1 MAERALEPLPLRRL
15 SEDFASEE
23 GGTFPYRNFGP
34 VPQQATPEPELQQVQ
49 ASRLE
54 QLEKMLAEKH
64 AFDESKEREA
74 YDKAYM
80 AGEKAGLALG
90 QKRAEQILEKMQLLQ
105 EQTSQQL
112 DEIKAGMCEAVLDIS
127 VALAEWIVG
136 EMTAD
141 ERGRLLAMAERAA
154 RSLPDVGDMVMLV
167 HPADFAQFEKLL
179 ADSDFHPAL
188 RTDGSIRPGS
198 VRIANEE
205 QDILIDPT
213 ASIAEAATRLRSELL
228 SGGGDAGTA

>member
-1 MAERALEPLPLRRL
+1 MSERALEPLPLKL
-15 SEDFASEE
+15 LGEDYTP
-23 GGTFPYRNFGP
+23 GGKRSFPFHNFGP
-34 VPQQATPEPELQQVQ
+34 VPQQVIPEPEPQQVQ
-49 ASRLE
+49 ANRLE
-54 QLEKMLAEKH
+54 QLERMLAEKH

-105 EQTSQQL
+105 DQAVQQI
-112 DEIKAGMCEAVLDIS
+112 DEIRAGMCEAVLDIS
-127 VALAEWIVG
+127 AALAEWVVG

-154 RSLPDVGDMVMLV
+154 RSLPDVGGMTMLV

-179 ADSDFHPAL
+179 TDSDFRPAL

-213 ASIAEAATRLRSELL
+213 ASIAEAVARLRKELL
-228 SGGGDAGTA
+228 CGDGDTGAA